1 LIEVLLGTSAASR
14 LAERFF
20 AEGETLHAPHLID
33 VEVAQVLRR
42 YARAGVLG
50 AERGAEALEDLADF
64 PITRYPHQVLLF
76 RIWELRNNVTAYDA
90 CYLALAEALGA
101 PLVTRDAK
109 LAAAAGHRAPIELM

>member
-1 LIEVLLGTSAASR
+1 
-14 LAERFF
+14 
-20 AEGETLHAPHLID
+20 
-33 VEVAQVLRR
+33 
-42 YARAGVLG
+42 
-50 AERGAEALEDLADF
+50 
-64 PITRYPHQVLLF
+64 VLLF